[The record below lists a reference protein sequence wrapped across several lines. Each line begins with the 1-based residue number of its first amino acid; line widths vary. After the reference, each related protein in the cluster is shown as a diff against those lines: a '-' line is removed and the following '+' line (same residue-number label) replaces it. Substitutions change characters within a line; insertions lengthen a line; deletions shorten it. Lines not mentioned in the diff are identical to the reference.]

1 MKERKAELLEPF
13 ADQPGLD
20 SAEEQEYSPAL
31 DEAPEEEESEE
42 TALAKSQ
49 TESGGASDTVLLY
62 LRQIGS
68 IPLLS
73 REREVELAKQMEQ
86 GGNEVLGAVLS
97 APLTLVHLSEL
108 GEKLEKDHIRI
119 EDVLSGN
126 DEESQPIDAVK
137 AKKHFLKG
145 VAKLALL
152 KREYD
157 RTKSHLSKLV
167 KRQAKARTQ
176 DRLGRTKQRIVTSLL
191 GLGLSESVI
200 AAIVDELKQA
210 STRLL
215 ALERERQS
223 SPAPN
228 RLRAIRLEAGAI
240 RQRAG
245 LSAPELEALVA
256 SIVRGEVKAST
267 AKNEFIESNMRLVV
281 SIAKKYVNRGLDL
294 LDLIQEGNLGLM
306 RAVEKFDY
314 RLGYRFSTY
323 ATWWIRQNITRAI
336 IDTGHTIR
344 VPVHRIESRNKLM
357 RTAHA
362 LHQKLRRDPYPEE
375 IAAEVGLP
383 LEEVLAILGLE
394 KEPVSLETP
403 IGDSE
408 SQLSDLLKD
417 RSSPDPLETA
427 QERNLQKEIKKALAT
442 LPPRQEK
449 VLLFRFGIGEPRD
462 YTLEEVGEKFAVTRE
477 RIRQIEQKALRSL
490 RFPARTRNPNAL
502 AGRTQ
507 AEQRT

>member
-1 MKERKAELLEPF
+1 MKERKADLLEPF
-13 ADQPGLD
+13 GDQPGLD
-20 SAEEQEYSPAL
+20 PAEEEEDSPAL
-31 DEAPEEEESEE
+31 DEASEEEPGE
-42 TALAKSQ
+42 TELAEPQ
-49 TESGGASDTVLLY
+49 TESAGASDTVLLY

-108 GEKLEKDHIRI
+108 GEKLEKDDIRI
-119 EDVLSGN
+119 EDALSGK
-126 DEESQPIDAVK
+126 DGESEPIDAVK
-137 AKKHFLKG
+137 GKKQFLKG
-145 VAKLALL
+145 LAKIALL

-167 KRQAKARTQ
+167 KQQARARTQ
-176 DRLGRTKQRIVTSLL
+176 ERLDRTKQRIVTTLL
-191 GLGLSESVI
+191 SLGLSESVI

-210 STRLL
+210 NTRLI

-228 RLRAIRLEAGAI
+228 RLRAIRLEAAAI
-240 RQRAG
+240 QQRAG
-245 LSAPELEALVA
+245 LSARELDALVA
-256 SIVRGEVKAST
+256 SILRGEVKAST

-306 RAVEKFDY
+306 RAVEKFEY
-314 RLGYRFSTY
+314 RFGYRFSTY

-394 KEPVSLETP
+394 KEPVSLETH

-427 QERNLQKEIKKALAT
+427 QEHNLQKEIKKALAT

-449 VLLFRFGIGEPRD
+449 VLLFRFGIGEARD

-490 RFPARTRNPNAL
+490 RFPVRARNVNAS
-502 AGRTQ
+502 AGGSQ
-507 AEQRT
+507 SEQVT

>member
-1 MKERKAELLEPF
+1 MKQRKTELFESFP
-13 ADQPGLD
+13 DQPGVEP
-20 SAEEQEYSPAL
+20 AEDHEYTPAL
-31 DEAPEEEESEE
+31 DEDASEEESAEAE
-42 TALAKSQ
+42 PV
-49 TESGGASDTVLLY
+49 ESERESAGASDTVLLY

-68 IPLLS
+68 IPLLA

-86 GGNEVLGAVLS
+86 GRKEVLEAVLS
-97 APLTLVHLSEL
+97 APLLLVHLSEL
-108 GEKLEKDHIRI
+108 GEQLKNDEIRI
-119 EDVLSGN
+119 GDVVSSK
-126 DEESQPIDAVK
+126 DEESESLDAVK
-137 AKKHFLKG
+137 AKTQFMRG
-145 VAKLALL
+145 ISKLAML
-152 KREYD
+152 KREYE
-157 RTKSHLSKLV
+157 RTKSYLAKLV
-167 KRQAKARTQ
+167 KEQAKQRNQ
-176 DRLGRTKQRIVTSLL
+176 IRLDRTKQRIVTTLL

-200 AAIVDELKQA
+200 AAVVDELKQT
-210 STRLL
+210 SRRLT
-215 ALERERQS
+215 ALEREQQS
-223 SPAPN
+223 SQPN
-228 RLRAIRLEAGAI
+228 RLRAVRQEIAAI
-240 RQRAG
+240 QQRAG
-245 LSAPELEALVA
+245 LSAREIDALVG
-256 SIVRGEVKAST
+256 SIVRGEVKATT
-267 AKNEFIESNMRLVV
+267 AKNVFIESNMRLVV

-375 IAAEVGLP
+375 IAAEVGMP
-383 LEEVLAILGLE
+383 VEEVLAILGLE

-408 SQLSDLLKD
+408 SQLSDMLKD

-427 QERNLQKEIKKALAT
+427 QERNLHKEIKKALAT

-490 RFPARTRNPNAL
+490 RFPVRARNVTASTGGP
-502 AGRTQ
+502 Q
-507 AEQRT
+507 SEQRT

>member
-1 MKERKAELLEPF
+1 
-13 ADQPGLD
+13 
-20 SAEEQEYSPAL
+20 
-31 DEAPEEEESEE
+31 
-42 TALAKSQ
+42 
-49 TESGGASDTVLLY
+49 
-62 LRQIGS
+62 
-68 IPLLS
+68 
-73 REREVELAKQMEQ
+73 
-86 GGNEVLGAVLS
+86 
-97 APLTLVHLSEL
+97 
-108 GEKLEKDHIRI
+108 
-119 EDVLSGN
+119 
-126 DEESQPIDAVK
+126 
-137 AKKHFLKG
+137 
-145 VAKLALL
+145 
-152 KREYD
+152 
-157 RTKSHLSKLV
+157 
-167 KRQAKARTQ
+167 
-176 DRLGRTKQRIVTSLL
+176 
-191 GLGLSESVI
+191 
-200 AAIVDELKQA
+200 VDELKQA
-210 STRLL
+210 KTRLI
-215 ALERERQS
+215 ALERERES

-228 RLRAIRLEAGAI
+228 RLRAIRLEAAAI
-240 RQRAG
+240 QQRAG
-245 LSAPELEALVA
+245 LSSSELEALVA

-281 SIAKKYVNRGLDL
+281 SIAKKYVNRGLEL

-306 RAVEKFDY
+306 RAVEKFDH

-357 RTAHA
+357 RAAHA

-427 QERNLQKEIKKALAT
+427 QERNLHKEIKKALAT

-490 RFPARTRNPNAL
+490 RFPVRARNLNPSAGGSQSEQMTRP
-502 AGRTQ
+502 
-507 AEQRT
+507 